1 MTGSVSLALAWLK
14 SRSAPRPWSRTLG
27 GELTYIDVFD
37 AVETGASAGNQRTN
51 REAASA
57 FIRAPAPMFRVIV
70 VILGGNRKT
79 GAGGVVVGLG
89 LLLLML
95 LMLLL
100 MGWIKVQSE
109 GIDQHGFSH
118 YVGSLVKVM

>member
-1 MTGSVSLALAWLK
+1 MFLMLWKLGRRQETNTQTEKHRAL
-14 SRSAPRPWSRTLG
+14 S
-27 GELTYIDVFD
+27 
-37 AVETGASAGNQRTN
+37 
-51 REAASA
+51 
-57 FIRAPAPMFRVIV
+57 IRAPAPMFRAIFVF
-70 VILGGNRKT
+70 LGGNKKT
-79 GAGGVVVGLG
+79 GAGGFVVGLG

-118 YVGSLVKVM
+118 YVG